1 MYGGLVVKALNGMKT
16 EIYLVETETRRDPPK
31 KRPRCRV
38 NGKGH
43 GQWGSPGLGEFW
55 TRSRSCKIT

>member
-31 KRPRCRV
+31 NDPDAGSTGRGTG
-38 NGKGH
+38 NGGRRD
-43 GQWGSPGLGEFW
+43 WGSFGQGPGPV
-55 TRSRSCKIT
+55 K